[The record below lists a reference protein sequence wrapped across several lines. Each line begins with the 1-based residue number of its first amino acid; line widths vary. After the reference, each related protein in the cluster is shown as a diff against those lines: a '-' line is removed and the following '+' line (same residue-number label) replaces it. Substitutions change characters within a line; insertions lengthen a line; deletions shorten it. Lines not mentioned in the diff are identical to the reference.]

1 MAKQISIMYSVNV
14 FFEKKIEVDD
24 VFELSNG
31 IKLLDAFKEIAEQFP
46 DENLKNLDGDKNFNC
61 SSDYYSQ
68 DPLQLDSIEIINFG
82 NQLITSQFIKK

>member
-31 IKLLDAFKEIAEQFP
+31 IKLLDAFKEIAERFP
-46 DENLKNLDGDKNFNC
+46 DENLKDLDDHTNFDC
-61 SSDYYSQ
+61 SSDYYGQ
-68 DPLQLDSIEIINFG
+68 DPYQLDSIEIVNFG